1 MGHPTNM
8 NSPLSG
14 RLWGVFF
21 CAPTLTAENGASN
34 KHEFAPVGSFV
45 GRIQYAPTR
54 DNRKRKMNNEKIRYP
69 VKLAGIP
76 DALIFFSFPFLASRQ
91 EKERSPRK

>member
-1 MGHPTNM
+1 M
-8 NSPLSG
+8 LY
-14 RLWGVFF
+14 
-21 CAPTLTAENGASN
+21 APNGKNLALPIVLN
-34 KHEFAPVGSFV
+34 PPPVGSFV

-76 DALIFFSFPFLASRQ
+76 DALISFSHPFLVSRQ
-91 EKERSPRK
+91 EKDGFQKKI